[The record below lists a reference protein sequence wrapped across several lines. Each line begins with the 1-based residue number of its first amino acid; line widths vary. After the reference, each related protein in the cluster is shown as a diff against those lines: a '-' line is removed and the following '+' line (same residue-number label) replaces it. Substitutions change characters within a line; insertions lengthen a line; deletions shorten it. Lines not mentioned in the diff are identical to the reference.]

1 MLRLLLVNTGSNVLT
16 MIVRLAIVFIMTPVL
31 LHNIGRYDFG
41 LWEMIGGI
49 IGYMGVL
56 DLGTRPA
63 ISRFAAKYRAEQ
75 DAASLQ
81 ELFSSVFVFFVC
93 VACLMAVGLLVWSL
107 GFAGTLAPEGEPSY
121 RYSVVLAILAAQILI
136 TFPGYVAESYLEGF
150 QKYPLKNNI
159 SIVKMAISSSAILYF
174 ITPENGLILMV
185 GISAATTVIKYL
197 IYLWLLTL
205 PAMGSIHYRLQYFSL
220 AKLREIVIFGS
231 KSLVQGLSTR
241 VENNTD
247 ALVIGFF
254 MGPAMV
260 PFYSIPANLVQH
272 MRGLGMTLTHAF
284 MPLFSDLGARSEDN
298 KIRQVYTLAS
308 KYVVGL
314 LLPLAVGLVLVG
326 GPFLGVWVGPEFQ
339 EKGELI
345 LLLLVLF
352 TLTPMINP
360 FVSRYLTGIGK
371 HGIFA
376 RVAPVAAVVNLG
388 LSVLLV
394 EPLGLWGVA
403 FASLVPV
410 FFVVPIY
417 LVYGCRQMGLPVRK
431 YLVSSVLPALI
442 PTIVMGVVVG
452 LYRVEYGL
460 ADYGDIAIAVFT
472 GIAVYFPLFVLFVL
486 NGEERQFL
494 TQKIRDFKV
503 G

>member
-16 MIVRLAIVFIMTPVL
+16 MFVRLAIMFVMTPVL
-31 LHNIGRYDFG
+31 VHNLGRYDYG
-41 LWEMIGGI
+41 LWEMITGI

-63 ISRFAAKYRAEQ
+63 VSRFAAKYRAEQ
-75 DAASLQ
+75 DASSLQ
-81 ELFSSVFVFFVC
+81 VLFSSVLVFFVC
-93 VACLMAVGLLVWSL
+93 VACLMAIGLSL
-107 GFAGTLAPEGEPSY
+107 WGLYFPDAMAPEGEPSD
-121 RYSVVLAILAAQILI
+121 RYTIVLLILAAQILI

-150 QKYPLKNNI
+150 QKYLLKNNI
-159 SIVKMAISSSAILYF
+159 SIVKMVLTSSTILYF

-185 GISAATTVIKYL
+185 AVSAGAAVIKYL
-197 IYLWLLTL
+197 IYMWLLTR
-205 PAMGSIHYRLQYFSL
+205 PAMGCIRYRLRYFSFS
-220 AKLREIVIFGS
+220 KLKEIIIFGS

-254 MGPAMV
+254 LGPAMV

-272 MRGLGMTLTHAF
+272 MRGIGMTLTHAF
-284 MPLFSDLGARSEDN
+284 MPLFSDLSARSEDE
-298 KIRQVYTLAS
+298 KIRQVYTMAS
-308 KYVVGL
+308 KYVVGI
-314 LLPLAVGLVLVG
+314 LLPLAVGVVLVG

-376 RVAPVAAVVNLG
+376 KVAPIAAVVNLG

-394 EPLGLWGVA
+394 GPLGLWGVA

-417 LVYGCRQMGLPVRK
+417 LVYACRQMGLTVRT
-431 YLVSSVLPALI
+431 YLMGSVLPIII
-442 PTIVMGVVVG
+442 PTAVMGITVG
-452 LYRVEYGL
+452 LYRVKFGL
-460 ADYGDIAIAVFT
+460 AGYSDIFVAVLV
-472 GIAVYFPLFVLFVL
+472 GIIVYFSLFAVFVL
-486 NGEERQFL
+486 NRHERRFIM
-494 TQKIRDFKV
+494 QKLRKFKA